1 MIRCR
6 GEFKHSQRS
15 ESFLDVKKTCRK
27 VYYCDVQVQS
37 FLRTKAPNNVLAKK
51 KSKSIIEGNR
61 FIYTPDSN
69 LVIKSKLLDVKKV
82 FDSKTKVEHSS

>member
-1 MIRCR
+1 MQKGI
-6 GEFKHSQRS
+6 
-15 ESFLDVKKTCRK
+15 
-27 VYYCDVQVQS
+27 YYCDVQVQS

-61 FIYTPDSN
+61 FIYTPHSN

-82 FDSKTKVEHSS
+82 FDSKTKVEHSSYKNLSFGISSWDVETD